1 MQILEKAEKI
11 NYLNLLL
18 LKKVGTEEPLQL
30 EQKEEGVK
38 SDRVVA
44 DLKNRIR
51 KYEVELIQYRKQN
64 ANLRNDVEVLKK
76 GSSE

>member
-1 MQILEKAEKI
+1 M
-11 NYLNLLL
+11 NLLL

-38 SDRVVA
+38 SDRMVA